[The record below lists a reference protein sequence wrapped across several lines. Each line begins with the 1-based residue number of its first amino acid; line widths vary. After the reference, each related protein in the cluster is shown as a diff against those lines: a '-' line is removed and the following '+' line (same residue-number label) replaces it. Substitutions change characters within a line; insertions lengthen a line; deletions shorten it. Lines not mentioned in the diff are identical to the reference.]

1 MNMNT
6 ISTPHIIE
14 YLAYTAD
21 LVMCDLTASSLAT
34 TPSSFY
40 NWDLESCEMENGS
53 NDSNSTD
60 SMEGLGSPAVLQ
72 VFGILLLSMGGVAFL
87 LSVPTII
94 ALCAARTVAKVLRIF
109 LVNLL
114 VTGLLTN
121 SLAII
126 SILIVLITVFSGATP
141 PPPLLCRF
149 FLWLYNITS
158 LVRSYSVVGFSI
170 MVLIVVKHGK
180 NMRLIYIIL
189 SLCLVW
195 GLSLL
200 LTIQYQV
207 PQVYAVAVV
216 AGAVC
221 LPVLDGTLIL
231 EARISFTALHLII
244 TALLPLAVCIV
255 VPLIVLCY
263 SKKHSATGSSD
274 YGKAAA
280 KLGLFMVAGSLINS
294 VGIIVSGILGY
305 VSARADVIIYIGYI
319 IIVFSLYPTPIL
331 TITFLKPV
339 RDKLKM
345 LLKCKCVPSCPSAPS
360 ATVRNRHQLQEHV
373 YDSLIVQQY
382 D

>member
-1 MNMNT
+1 M
-6 ISTPHIIE
+6 
-14 YLAYTAD
+14 
-21 LVMCDLTASSLAT
+21 
-34 TPSSFY
+34 
-40 NWDLESCEMENGS
+40 
-53 NDSNSTD
+53 
-60 SMEGLGSPAVLQ
+60 LQ
-72 VFGILLLSMGGVAFL
+72 VFGILLLSMGGMTFL

-94 ALCAARTVAKVLRIF
+94 ALCAARAVAKVLRIF

-121 SLAII
+121 SLVII
-126 SILIVLITVFSGATP
+126 SILIVLITVFSGAPP
-141 PPPLLCRF
+141 PPPLFCRF

-158 LVRSYSVVGFSI
+158 LVRSFSVVGFSI
-170 MVLIVVKHGK
+170 MVLTVVKHGK

-207 PQVYAVAVV
+207 PQVYAVAFV

-221 LPVLDGTLIL
+221 LPVLDGTIIP

-244 TALLPLAVCIV
+244 TALVPLVVCIV

-274 YGKAAA
+274 YSKAAA
-280 KLGLFMVAGSLINS
+280 KLALFMVAGSLINS
-294 VGIIVSGILGY
+294 VGIIVSGVLGY
-305 VSARADVIIYIGYI
+305 VSASADVIIYIGYI
-319 IIVFSLYPTPIL
+319 MIVFSLYPTPIL

-339 RDKLKM
+339 RDKMKIF
-345 LLKCKCVPSCPSAPS
+345 LKCKCVHSGSSAPS
-360 ATVRNRHQLQEHV
+360 VTEKSSSTART
-373 YDSLIVQQY
+373 SL
-382 D
+382 